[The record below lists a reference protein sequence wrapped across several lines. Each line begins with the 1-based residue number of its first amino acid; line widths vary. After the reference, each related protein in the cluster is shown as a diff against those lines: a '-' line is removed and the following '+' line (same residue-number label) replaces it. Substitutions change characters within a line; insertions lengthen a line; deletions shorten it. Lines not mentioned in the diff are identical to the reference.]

1 MKPSTEVVD
10 DISYLSTDIGV
21 RDKQFRRKSSYVDL
35 SVPIDCTFASL
46 FMKGGTLHGPICSR
60 AR

>member
-21 RDKQFRRKSSYVDL
+21 SDKQFRRKRSYVNL

-46 FMKGGTLHGPICSR
+46 
-60 AR
+60 

>member
-21 RDKQFRRKSSYVDL
+21 RDKQFRRKRSYVNL

-46 FMKGGTLHGPICSR
+46 
-60 AR
+60 